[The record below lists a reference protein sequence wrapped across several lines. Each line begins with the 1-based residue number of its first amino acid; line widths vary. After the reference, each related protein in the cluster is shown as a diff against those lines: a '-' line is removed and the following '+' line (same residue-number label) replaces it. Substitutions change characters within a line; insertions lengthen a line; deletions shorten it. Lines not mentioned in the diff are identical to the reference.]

1 MFATKEEIKKYFVTV
16 SGDVETNPG
25 PICKSAEDPLGK
37 LQDNID
43 LQGDEV
49 IDMKEAV
56 HKQNKTMDELF
67 VVLNNLSTKME
78 GLKMENEAK
87 SEKIIC
93 IKQSI
98 EEESKSNHTVFE
110 KLTEGDSNLDRDLD
124 QQKAREYEMLNKI
137 N

>member
-1 MFATKEEIKKYFVTV
+1 MTV

-25 PICKSAEDPLGK
+25 PICKTQEDPLGK

-67 VVLNNLSTKME
+67 VVLNDLSTKME
-78 GLKMENEAK
+78 GLKTENEEK

-124 QQKAREYEMLNKI
+124 QQKAMETEI
-137 N
+137 

>member
-1 MFATKEEIKKYFVTV
+1 MTV

-25 PICKSAEDPLGK
+25 PICKTEEDPLAK

-56 HKQNKTMDELF
+56 HKQNKTMNDLF

-78 GLKMENEAK
+78 GLKTENEEK
-87 SEKIIC
+87 SEKIIY
-93 IKQSI
+93 IQQKI
-98 EEESKSNHTVFE
+98 EEESKSIHKVCE
-110 KLTEGDSNLDRDLD
+110 KLTDGDSNLDRDLD
-124 QQKAREYEMLNKI
+124 QQKEMESEI
-137 N
+137 

>member
-1 MFATKEEIKKYFVTV
+1 MTV

-25 PICKSAEDPLGK
+25 PICKTEEDPLAK
-37 LQDNID
+37 LKDTID

-67 VVLNNLSTKME
+67 VVLNNLSTKMV
-78 GLKMENEAK
+78 GLKTENEET

-98 EEESKSNHTVFE
+98 EEESKSIHKVCE
-110 KLTEGDSNLDRDLD
+110 KQTEGDSNLDRDLD
-124 QQKAREYEMLNKI
+124 QQKAMQIESKI
-137 N
+137 